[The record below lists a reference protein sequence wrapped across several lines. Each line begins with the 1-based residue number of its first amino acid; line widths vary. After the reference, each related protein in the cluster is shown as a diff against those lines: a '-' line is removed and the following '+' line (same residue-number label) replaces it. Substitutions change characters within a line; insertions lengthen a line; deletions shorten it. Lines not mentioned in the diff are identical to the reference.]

1 MPLQRYV
8 GSHVSAHHQ
17 PLSPSFVRT
26 ATHTAR
32 PAFRTLKGAPL
43 AGPAY
48 PRELPLLAKQTTR
61 PPPPCLSSPAMT
73 PAVAWLAWAT
83 RETRYRPTAHEHK
96 HQSLADTPPR
106 APIVGL
112 APVKYSCPFQHFLR
126 TRCCFCYVTSSL
138 LAPQPLLQHIYHH
151 LFLHPTG
158 YPRRDR
164 TPSYLTLG
172 CLQTINQRALLIT
185 RPAWSLSDPL
195 SFRLTRLYAFSPLGH
210 NLAFL

>member
-26 ATHTAR
+26 ATHAAR

-96 HQSLADTPPR
+96 HQSLPDTPPR

-138 LAPQPLLQHIYHH
+138 LASPTTSPTYIPSSVSASYGLPTERQNPQLPYTWLPPNYQPACFTNYS
-151 LFLHPTG
+151 
-158 YPRRDR
+158 
-164 TPSYLTLG
+164 PSLEP
-172 CLQTINQRALLIT
+172 Q
-185 RPAWSLSDPL
+185 RPAFISPHSVVRLQSLGP
-195 SFRLTRLYAFSPLGH
+195 
-210 NLAFL
+210 